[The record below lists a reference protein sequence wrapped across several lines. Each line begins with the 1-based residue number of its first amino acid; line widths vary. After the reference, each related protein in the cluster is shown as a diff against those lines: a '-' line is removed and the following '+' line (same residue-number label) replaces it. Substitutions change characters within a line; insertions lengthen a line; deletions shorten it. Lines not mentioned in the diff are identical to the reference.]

1 MDFLL
6 HCYIDAE
13 VDNKETF
20 TKEYM
25 WDLFENMISDINKVY
40 KENCTGNKEL
50 IKYVTVH
57 IPTALT
63 SYFSSSLAVTALKV
77 IIIFMCLLI
86 FMIVVFN

>member
-50 IKYVTVH
+50 IKYVTGH

-77 IIIFMCLLI
+77 IIIFM
-86 FMIVVFN
+86 